1 MDHNIME
8 KEMRYYPTLQLPVSP
23 KKMEEFTVVRVCIT
37 EVLSQLK
44 ET

>member
-1 MDHNIME
+1 
-8 KEMRYYPTLQLPVSP
+8 MRSYLTLQLPVSP
-23 KKMEEFTVVRVCIT
+23 KKMGEFTVVHVCIT